1 MAGAFNLLLWGRC
14 LDGCLFLL
22 MLHLKT
28 TKSRAQ
34 RCATNHNLGNKSRA
48 RKKKKCAWAEKN
60 RAHGP
65 VKARAQEIKNRA
77 HGKQKKCA
85 LPVKSARMAQQKR
98 APHHK
103 KVRARRPKSHAHA
116 GKIART
122 SADGER
128 RGFRFRGRTD
138 WAFQKSPGPAM
149 TRRGIGPKMT
159 HKTTGPAA
167 RVKPTQGKRPQRS
180 KAIGHFVLYYLEPF
194 SGILRHV
201 C

>member
-1 MAGAFNLLLWGRC
+1 MWTVLSSTHTKA
-14 LDGCLFLL
+14 
-22 MLHLKT
+22 HLKT

-34 RCATNHNLGNKSRA
+34 RCGTGHAQENKSRA
-48 RKKKKCAWAEKN
+48 RKTKKCAWAEKN

-116 GKIART
+116 GK
-122 SADGER
+122 
-128 RGFRFRGRTD
+128 
-138 WAFQKSPGPAM
+138 K
-149 TRRGIGPKMT
+149 K
-159 HKTTGPAA
+159 
-167 RVKPTQGKRPQRS
+167 
-180 KAIGHFVLYYLEPF
+180 GHFLFLLQVRYPLPLFFVKQGPGVDLCGLFSCTTKGRRFIGFNRPF
-194 SGILRHV
+194 WLWYIIIGIAVRCVMYSFFL
-201 C
+201 